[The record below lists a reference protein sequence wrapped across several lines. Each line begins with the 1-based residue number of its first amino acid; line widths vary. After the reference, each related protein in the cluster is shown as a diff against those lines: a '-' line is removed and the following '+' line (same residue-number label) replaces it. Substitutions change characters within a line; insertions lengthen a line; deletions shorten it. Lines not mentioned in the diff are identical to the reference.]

1 MMRRPNRMKLHEAL
15 EVVRRQGKRG
25 DTELAHVN
33 PREKA
38 ILKAMGGVGTRNPK
52 TGLRQYYDGSDFGGS
67 LGGYGEGA
75 GMGAAP
81 DPTTPGG
88 SMDYGGGAQQGTI
101 EYDGNLGAPPAQMGQ
116 SRLDQMVS
124 DVMARPMPP
133 EQPGFMQR
141 TLEQVDRAIRNPAS
155 FERPSFFISPA
166 PAALYS
172 AAEFLGGLARGAGI
186 KGSAPEKFTDPF
198 QPGGERSGVAEG
210 INTAMA
216 AAPDVPA
223 FQRAGEVGVPMEIS
237 SFMGPGL
244 SDLQRRALISTY
256 GAMGTNPAFRTRPA
270 QQYYASLLS
279 RELVN
284 PNMTLNQ
291 TPNLLPIEQRYL
303 AGVMGLPQTAPA
315 DIYQGIRQFL

>member
-1 MMRRPNRMKLHEAL
+1 
-15 EVVRRQGKRG
+15 
-25 DTELAHVN
+25 
-33 PREKA
+33 
-38 ILKAMGGVGTRNPK
+38 
-52 TGLRQYYDGSDFGGS
+52 
-67 LGGYGEGA
+67 
-75 GMGAAP
+75 
-81 DPTTPGG
+81 
-88 SMDYGGGAQQGTI
+88 
-101 EYDGNLGAPPAQMGQ
+101 MGQ

-141 TLEQVDRAIRNPAS
+141 VQSYMEDPAN
-155 FERPSFFISPA
+155 FQRPNAFLSPV
-166 PAALYS
+166 AAGMYRG
-172 AAEFLGGLARGAGI
+172 AELLGGLARGIGI
-186 KGSAPEKFTDPF
+186 QGSAPEKFTDPF

-303 AGVMGLPQTAPA
+303 AGVMGLPQTEPA

>member
-67 LGGYGEGA
+67 FGGYGEGA

-101 EYDGNLGAPPAQMGQ
+101 EYDGDLGPPPAQMGQ

-124 DVMARPMPP
+124 DVMARPMPT

-141 TLEQVDRAIRNPAS
+141 TLEQVDRAIRNPAT
-155 FERPSFFISPA
+155 FERPNPFISPA
-166 PAALYS
+166 PAALYGV
-172 AAEFLGGLARGAGI
+172 AEFLGGLARGAGI
-186 KGSAPEKFTDPF
+186 KGSAPEKFTDERH
-198 QPGGERSGVAEG
+198 PGGERSGVAEG